1 LQEIKQLEDTLLGF
15 AKDVSPP
22 DLHSDMMAFVLEQI
36 SSALFNTKIVNF
48 FRYLKNSRKSNAEP
62 NFIKKIHM
70 KLNKTA
76 CAFLGGARDQTIL
89 ILGIILQKENYHRT
103 RPYRKFK
110 ENKAIPNWKI
120 KY

>member
-22 DLHSDMMAFVLEQI
+22 DLHSDMMAFVLKQI
-36 SSALFNTKIVNF
+36 STVLFNTKIVNF

-70 KLNKTA
+70 KLNKA
-76 CAFLGGARDQTIL
+76 FFAFLVGARDQTII
-89 ILGIILQKENYHRT
+89 ILGIILQNENYHCA